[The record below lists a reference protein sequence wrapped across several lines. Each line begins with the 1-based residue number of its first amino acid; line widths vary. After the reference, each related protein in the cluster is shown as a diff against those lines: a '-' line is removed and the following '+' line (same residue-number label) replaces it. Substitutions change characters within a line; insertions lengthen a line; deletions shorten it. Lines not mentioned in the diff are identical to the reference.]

1 MRRWGLIV
9 VVSLAVV
16 GGLVGF
22 ALFNVDRYLNENR
35 DWIASRVESATGR
48 RVSFGEIGLSLWGGV
63 GAAVSELTIADD
75 PAYSDEPFLRADL
88 VRVQVALWP
97 ALFGRIEVR
106 EIVLEAPTIR
116 LIRTASGMNFDSIG
130 STAADEEAP
139 PARSSGDAG
148 DEAAAGAP
156 ALGLIIA
163 LLSIEDGQVEYID
176 RAVAPP
182 STTVVRQ
189 IDLRV
194 TGVGEPKLATV
205 DFAAAL
211 FESPEPNLRL
221 AGELGPLTLG
231 AVEGE
236 TPIDLALELRVGPA
250 ALAVGGRVHAG
261 PPVDVR
267 VKVDGDDVPL
277 AGWSDLVPALRAYEL
292 GGRVDVHASVEGK
305 VAGKSLPVVQGK
317 VVVSE
322 GSFRATTSADEADG
336 IAAELELEGTTNARG
351 EVRVARGTIQ
361 NAPFEN
367 LRMKIA
373 VEDDVARLD
382 GLELAAFD
390 GTLRGS
396 GRYDFRKADDPRFD
410 FRQELSEL
418 DVDAMLQS
426 QIPSAEG
433 RMTGRL
439 SGSLQVA
446 GGGPNEDAIRA
457 SLRGNGSLDVAD
469 GVLVGVNLPEA
480 ILQSVTGIEG
490 LTTLL
495 SPDLREKYVDVLTAH
510 DTAFEEMSTSIEI
523 ANQEVT
529 TSDTVVAARDYALRG
544 EGRMDFDG
552 RLDFTASLVASERL
566 TGDVVE
572 RVREA
577 RYITNADG
585 RLEIPAKIVGV
596 LPDVKVEPDAAFLA
610 RSLTKG
616 ALGKGLELLGGGT
629 PGDEAEDGATG
640 EVDGPPERKRPE
652 EVGADLI
659 EKGLR
664 GLFGDGRSP
673 ARR

>member
-9 VVSLAVV
+9 LVSLAVV
-16 GGLVGF
+16 GGLIGF
-22 ALFNVDRYLNENR
+22 ALFNIDRYLNENR

-48 RVSFGEIGLSLWGGV
+48 RVSLGEIGLSLWGGF
-63 GAAVSELTIADD
+63 GAAVADLAIADD
-75 PAYSDEPFLRADL
+75 PAYSDEPFVRADL
-88 VRVQVALWP
+88 VRVEVALWP

-106 EIVLEAPTIR
+106 EIVLEAPTVR

-130 STAADEEAP
+130 STGAGDEAP
-139 PARSSGDAG
+139 PGRSSDDAG
-148 DEAAAGAP
+148 DEVASGAP

-176 RAVAPP
+176 RAVAPA
-182 STTVVRQ
+182 STTAVRQ

-194 TGVGEPKLATV
+194 TGVGEPELATV
-205 DFAAAL
+205 DFAAAI

-221 AGELGPLTLG
+221 GGELGPLTLG

-236 TPIDLALELRVGPA
+236 TPIDLALELQVGPA
-250 ALAVGGRVHAG
+250 ALSVGGRVHVG
-261 PPVDVR
+261 PPLNLG

-277 AGWSDLVPALRAYEL
+277 SGWSDLVPALRAYQL

-305 VAGKSLPVVQGK
+305 VEGKSLPVVQGK

-322 GSFRATTSADEADG
+322 GSFRATTSADQADG
-336 IAAELELEGTTNARG
+336 IAAELELMGTTSARG
-351 EVRVARGTIQ
+351 EVRIARGTIQ

-367 LRMKIA
+367 LRMKLV
-373 VEDDVARLD
+373 VEDDVARLE
-382 GLELAAFD
+382 GLELGLFD

-410 FRQELSEL
+410 FRQELREL
-418 DVDAMLQS
+418 DVDAMLRS
-426 QIPSAEG
+426 QIPSADG

-439 SGSLQVA
+439 SGSLQIA

-480 ILQSVTGIEG
+480 ILRSVTGIEG

-495 SPDLREKYVDVLTAH
+495 SPDLREKYVDVLTAQ
-510 DTAFEEMSTSIEI
+510 DTTFEELSTSIEI
-523 ANQEVT
+523 ANEEVT

-544 EGRMDFDG
+544 EGRVDFDG
-552 RLDFTASLVASERL
+552 RLDFTATLVASDRL

-616 ALGKGLELLGGGT
+616 ALGKGLELLGGGAS
-629 PGDEAEDGATG
+629 GDEPEDGATRDA
-640 EVDGPPERKRPE
+640 DGAPEKKRPE

-664 GLFGDGRSP
+664 GLFGD
-673 ARR
+673 